1 MSVPGRP
8 LAASA
13 DARDAGASPARGG
26 AHRAGHVA
34 IVGRPNVG
42 KSTLLNRLV
51 GQKLSIVSRKPQTTR
66 HPVTG
71 IVTRP
76 GNQLV
81 FVDTPGFQTR
91 HGGPLNRS
99 LNRAVTDSLGGVDV
113 VLLVVEAG
121 RYEAA
126 DAEVVRQLP
135 RDLPVVLAV
144 NKIDRVADKARLL
157 PFLDRIQ
164 GAHPFAEIVPV
175 SGAAGTQC
183 DLLLDAL
190 ARHVPEGPALYSED
204 ELTDRSERFLAAE
217 LVREKVFRLT
227 GDELPH
233 QCDVVVERF
242 ETEGALRR
250 IACLIVVARPSQ
262 KGMVIGARGERLRE
276 IGTAA
281 RQDME
286 RLFGGRVWLDLH
298 VKVEKDW
305 MDDPAALRKHGYL

>member
-1 MSVPGRP
+1 MS
-8 LAASA
+8 
-13 DARDAGASPARGG
+13 DK
-26 AHRAGHVA
+26 AHCAGHVA

-66 HPVTG
+66 HPITG
-71 IVTRP
+71 IVTRA
-76 GNQLV
+76 GSQLV

-99 LNRAVTDSLGGVDV
+99 LNRAVTDSMGGVDV

-121 RYEAA
+121 RYDPA

-135 RDLPVVLAV
+135 HGLPVVLAV
-144 NKIDRVADKARLL
+144 NKIDRLADKSRLL

-164 GAHPFAEIVPV
+164 HEHPFAEIVPV
-175 SGAAGTQC
+175 SGAEGTQC
-183 DLLLDAL
+183 EALLEAL
-190 ARHVPEGPALYSED
+190 VRHLPEREALYGED

-217 LVREKVFRLT
+217 LVREKLFRLT

-250 IACLIVVARPSQ
+250 IACAIVVARASQ
-262 KGMVIGARGERLRE
+262 KGMVIGAGGERLKE

-305 MDDPAALRKHGYL
+305 MDNPAALRKHGYL